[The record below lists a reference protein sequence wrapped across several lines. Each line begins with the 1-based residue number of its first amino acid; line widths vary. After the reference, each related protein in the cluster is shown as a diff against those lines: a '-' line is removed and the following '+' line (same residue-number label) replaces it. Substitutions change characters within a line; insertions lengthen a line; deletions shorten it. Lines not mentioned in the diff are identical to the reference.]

1 MEPVFNGSMVFVDCS
16 RNLQRITEYR
26 WGTPFELFEYITKVF
41 GIRKTGHGG
50 YFLDTEGTVDQQ
62 VGSVVD
68 AQDLQIF
75 DRCGTIYLIEIPPE
89 LGVGQIG
96 NMTKGGYGHLRLGKM
111 LVHVVNGML
120 DGAKSRGVVSGRALL
135 IQLAENGVK
144 QGHAFVVMSGTL

>member
-26 WGTPFELFEYITKVF
+26 RGTAFELFEYITKVF

-68 AQDLQIF
+68 TQQLQIF
-75 DRCGTIYLIEIPPE
+75 DRCGLVYL
-89 LGVGQIG
+89 
-96 NMTKGGYGHLRLGKM
+96 
-111 LVHVVNGML
+111 
-120 DGAKSRGVVSGRALL
+120 
-135 IQLAENGVK
+135 
-144 QGHAFVVMSGTL
+144 